1 MGAVPSPPPRPAS
14 PTIQQASLNAL
25 ASVVETVSAG
35 RTLMFV
41 GSGVSIDNEGT
52 DARMLMGALLLRL
65 TAFHEVLCV
74 SRAVLGV
81 AAATDAMDE
90 IWKSFAGFLW
100 MKPSAIATA
109 PAPDVLV
116 VSSLSSMAEQY
127 YEVNEWFCEAF
138 GELIKALDGV
148 ADTTVGLLSV
158 LVAAEERRL
167 FRTLHAKLAGG
178 TITLANPQRLS
189 LAFYIGFAYTLR
201 AIRHEGGQPYTTAGK
216 ALFLDTL
223 GFAGSDIMG
232 GEPGGTNRT
241 MVRNSYLKVGG
252 ADRLLPRQHALARLA
267 REGLLP
273 VLLTT
278 NFDTLVEGAYRL
290 NGFRANDPACLEEG
304 PTVYVITQRRQ
315 YFDWGAG
322 PDGARVLKIHGCV
335 RAYGQVRASAEPDLS
350 RLCGSPVGAPVLD
363 SQRESAREMRR
374 ALAAIVYTYRE
385 IQHWRDDAWSRDLL
399 RSLIRTHDVVFM
411 GYSARDPVIHDTF
424 RSVYEEMGRASG
436 SRSKRETCAYF
447 FEASGTPGESPSFH
461 SGALLRQ
468 ARLAAG
474 QDHAALVED
483 PHRIHLPFRSSG
495 GAVTADYDV
504 MLRWLYHGVVRH
516 LQRRALETHMDTV
529 YRMIRGTPAPRLDRD
544 RLLATFDDLVA
555 REKADVDRQAATAN
569 WNAVAVAVTRHTA
582 WTWTFHPKLL
592 ALAERVRR
600 LPRSV
605 VPPDAF
611 VAYTEQPATTA
622 WFAVVELAI
631 HALTVGAPRGAS
643 VYEPAVT
650 ATAMVPIMTPGA
662 GAPVVNLLAFVA
674 TGLTVAPPPAIA
686 GHAVHTMMLS
696 ASTSSGAFRSADR
709 ILLGLALGGRSPL
722 PALAGKSL
730 SLV

>member
-1 MGAVPSPPPRPAS
+1 MGAVPSPPPLPAS

-65 TAFHEVLCV
+65 TAFREVLCV

-81 AAATDAMDE
+81 TAATDAMDQ

-100 MKPSAIATA
+100 MKPSAIAA
-109 PAPDVLV
+109 AAADDVLV
-116 VSSLSSMAEQY
+116 ASSLSGMADQY

-148 ADTTVGLLSV
+148 TDTTVGLLSV
-158 LVAAEERRL
+158 LVAVEERRL
-167 FRTLHAKLAGG
+167 SATLHAKLAGG
-178 TITLANPQRLS
+178 TITLGNPQRLS
-189 LAFYIGFAYTLR
+189 LAFYVGFAHALC
-201 AIRHEGGQPYTTAGK
+201 AMKHEGVQPYTTAGK

-232 GEPGGTNRT
+232 GEPGGTDRT
-241 MVRNSYLKVGG
+241 MVRNSYLRGGG

-335 RAYGQVRASAEPDLS
+335 RGYGKVRASAEPDL
-350 RLCGSPVGAPVLD
+350 RLLCGSPAGAPVLD
-363 SQRESAREMRR
+363 SQRESARQMRR

-424 RSVYEEMGRASG
+424 RSVYEEMGRAG
-436 SRSKRETCAYF
+436 GPRSTRETCAYF
-447 FEASGTPGESPSFH
+447 FEASSAPGESPSFH

-483 PHRIHLPFRSSG
+483 PHRIHLPFRLPG

-504 MLRWLYHGVVRH
+504 MLRWLYHGVVRR
-516 LQRRALETHMDTV
+516 LQRRALETHLDTV
-529 YRMIRGTPAPRLDRD
+529 YRMIQGTPAPLLDRD
-544 RLLATFDDLVA
+544 RLLAAFDGLVA
-555 REKADVDRQAATAN
+555 REKADVDRQAATAT
-569 WNAVAVAVTRHTA
+569 WNAVGVAVTRHTA

-600 LPRSV
+600 WARGV

-631 HALTVGAPRGAS
+631 HALAAGAPTGAS
-643 VYEPAVT
+643 VYEPALT
-650 ATAMVPIMTPGA
+650 ATAIVPTMAPGA
-662 GAPVVNLLAFVA
+662 TAPVVNLLAFVA
-674 TGLTVAPPPAIA
+674 AGLTVAPSRAIT
-686 GHAVHTMMLS
+686 GYTVHTMVLS
-696 ASTSSGAFRSADR
+696 ATASRGGARSADR
-709 ILLGLALGGRSPL
+709 ILLDLALGAGSSL
-722 PALAGKSL
+722 PALARRSL